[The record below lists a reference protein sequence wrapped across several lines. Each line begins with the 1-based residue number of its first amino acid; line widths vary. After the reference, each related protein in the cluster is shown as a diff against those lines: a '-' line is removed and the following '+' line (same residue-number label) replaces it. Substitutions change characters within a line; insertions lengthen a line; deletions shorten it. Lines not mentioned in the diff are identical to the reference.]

1 MSDTPSPSN
10 TAPTST
16 DAITEE
22 TSSPA
27 PSGKLDPISRK
38 GTPAHRTR
46 SKREGAGRRQGM
58 PVQAI
63 SLSVP
68 ASLAAQWKTYSQ
80 EVPRSLVDVMLDAV
94 AATRPRLPVLLRAHQ
109 AALREK
115 TRPVSDGTFMR
126 TVPQPKRL
134 EDPYVTMPLRL
145 LATNVD
151 VLDAMVHEMA
161 AESRSQ
167 LVVVALTAWLADRRA
182 EEQVYAEQLEL
193 EVPEDPFDRP

>member
-80 EVPRSLVDVMLDAV
+80 EVPRSLI
-94 AATRPRLPVLLRAHQ
+94 
-109 AALREK
+109 
-115 TRPVSDGTFMR
+115 S
-126 TVPQPKRL
+126 
-134 EDPYVTMPLRL
+134 
-145 LATNVD
+145 
-151 VLDAMVHEMA
+151 
-161 AESRSQ
+161 
-167 LVVVALTAWLADRRA
+167 
-182 EEQVYAEQLEL
+182 
-193 EVPEDPFDRP
+193 

>member
-1 MSDTPSPSN
+1 MSDFPLADNTAPGNTASESN
-10 TAPTST
+10 TAPIS
-16 DAITEE
+16 
-22 TSSPA
+22 
-27 PSGKLDPISRK
+27 KLDPISRK
-38 GTPAHRTR
+38 GTPAHRTK

>member
-1 MSDTPSPSN
+1 MSDSPSPSATDESN
-10 TAPTST
+10 APATTA
-16 DAITEE
+16 TEAADP
-22 TSSPA
+22 PA
-27 PSGKLDPISRK
+27 KLDPISRK
-38 GTPAHRTR
+38 GTPEHRTK

-80 EVPRSLVDVMLDAV
+80 QVPRSLVDVLLDAV

-126 TVPQPKRL
+126 NVPQPKRL

-182 EEQVYAEQLEL
+182 EEQIYEEQLEL